1 MISNSKQHDCQTILA
16 LPNFEFPVLP
26 TCRLL
31 SPSSGPHSNFFFRK
45 VHSFKASNAVC
56 KLIQLGAKQRSVSL
70 SRSVSPFPFKGVS
83 FLHFESVISC
93 QILIKL

>member
-31 SPSSGPHSNFFFRK
+31 SPSSGPHS
-45 VHSFKASNAVC
+45 
-56 KLIQLGAKQRSVSL
+56 
-70 SRSVSPFPFKGVS
+70 S
-83 FLHFESVISC
+83 FLDLKISRDF
-93 QILIKL
+93 IKDNF